1 MNEKPKK
8 LPFGVSTFSEM
19 IEDDYIYVDKT
30 KIIYNLIESGKKY
43 FLSRPRRFGKSLL
56 ISTMEELFEGNKKL
70 FESLYIYDKWDWSQ
84 SYPVLHLDMSGLRVK
99 TPEIFENSLNNLVDE
114 LAEDYS
120 INFIYDEVKGKFGEL
135 IKKIS
140 IKTKKKVVILV
151 DEYDFPII
159 DNMSN
164 LDVAEAN
171 RETLS
176 EFYQVLKN
184 KDKYIRFIFLT
195 GVSKFVKTSVF
206 SKLNHLDDIS
216 IDPRYSSICGYRE
229 EDLEKHFTYYI
240 KNLSESQGITYDDAI
255 KRIKKCYDGYS
266 WDGENFLY
274 NPSSIISTL
283 SKNKFANYWFNT
295 GTPTFLMDLIKR
307 DAIDLGVFMGSN
319 LYFKDEFP
327 TWDLNNINFTTALLQ
342 TGYLTIKSNTK
353 AITGEEQYNLGIPNK
368 EVERSLFNYLLAAYT
383 DNTPSEMTKISDD
396 FLKYLIKSDEDNLS
410 ILLDCLVGSVPYH
423 SHMTYWKNYQIFFNG
438 FFSGMG
444 LKMISEKANSPG
456 RIDYVLKLNGLHVIV
471 ELKYSQ
477 NKTLKNMFDEAWRQI
492 AKKRYYQEYQDKNLK
507 FLTIAIQDTKAK
519 EVQCQIKTLEEL
531 KKIKIS

>member
-1 MNEKPKK
+1 MDKLVKR
-8 LPFGVSTFSEM
+8 LPFGVSTFSKI
-19 IEDDYIYVDKT
+19 IEDNYIYIDKT
-30 KIIYNLIESGKKY
+30 KHIYDLILSGEKY

-56 ISTMEELFEGNKKL
+56 VSTMEELFKGNKQL
-70 FESLYIYDKWDWSQ
+70 FEGLYIYDKWDWSK
-84 SYPVLHLDMSGLRVK
+84 SYPVLHIDLSEGGFDTLERLK
-99 TPEIFENSLNNLVDE
+99 TSLEDTIDD
-114 LAEDYS
+114 LAEDFE
-120 INFIYDEVKGKFGEL
+120 IDLKRKTREKRFAEL

-140 IKTKKKVVILV
+140 KKTGKKVVVLV

-164 LDVAEAN
+164 LEVAEKN

-176 EFYQVLKN
+176 EFYQILKTSGE
-184 KDKYIRFIFLT
+184 YIHFIFLT
-195 GVSKFVKTSVF
+195 GVSKFVKNSVF

-216 IDPRYSSICGYRE
+216 IDSKYSTICGYTE

-240 KNLSESQGITYDDAI
+240 KTLSEKQNISYDDAI

-274 NPSSIISTL
+274 NPSSIISTF

-295 GTPTFLMDLIKR
+295 GTPTFLMDLIKK
-307 DAIDLGVFMGSN
+307 DAVDLSVFMNSK
-319 LYFKDEFP
+319 LYFKDDFP
-327 TWDLNNINFTTALLQ
+327 TWDLHDVDFTTALLQ
-342 TGYLTIKSNTK
+342 TGYLTIKSNTIS
-353 AITGEEQYNLGIPNK
+353 ITGEEQYNLGIPNK

-383 DNTPSEMTKISDD
+383 NNTPKEMTQISDD
-396 FLKYLIKSDEDNLS
+396 FLSYLIKSDEDNLS
-410 ILLDCLVGSVPYH
+410 ILLDSLVGSVPYH
-423 SHMTYWKNYQIFFNG
+423 SHMSYWKNYQIFFNG

-444 LKMISEKANSPG
+444 LKMISEKANSQG
-456 RIDYVLKLNGLHVIV
+456 RIDYVLKFNGLHVIV

-477 NKTLKNMFDEAWRQI
+477 KKTLDAMFDEAWGQI

-507 FLTIAIQDTKAK
+507 VLTIAIRDTNAK

-531 KKIKIS
+531 KKIKTE